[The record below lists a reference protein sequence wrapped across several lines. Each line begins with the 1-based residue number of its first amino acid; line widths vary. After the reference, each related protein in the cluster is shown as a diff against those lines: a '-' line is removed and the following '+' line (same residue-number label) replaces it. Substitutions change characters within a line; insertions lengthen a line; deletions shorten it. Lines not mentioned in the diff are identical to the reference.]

1 MSFSCVLFVDGV
13 ATTTEMVGWG
23 LEAGRIHRPVGTS
36 DSKEAT
42 EALPVEVGQA
52 GRGRHQV
59 VKGVVKAGQVGRRG
73 RLQGDAGQGVGALAD
88 VGGSPMLAAEGDT
101 GDLGLV
107 ADPQHI
113 EMVRSW
119 FLQQYHMLPPIHEKS
134 CLAYENLGKFTSPD
148 FLCFLKFKHENVIFG
163 RTSLKRIEST
173 LTSLHFCIINTFYN

>member
-23 LEAGRIHRPVGTS
+23 LEAGRIHRPVGTT

-52 GRGRHQV
+52 GQGRHQV
-59 VKGVVKAGQVGRRG
+59 VKGVVKAGRVGRRG

-88 VGGSPMLAAEGDT
+88 VGGSPTLAAEGDT

-119 FLQQYHMLPPIHEKS
+119 FLNTSIEAMPNALRV
-134 CLAYENLGKFTSPD
+134 CLERHSRYEQFN
-148 FLCFLKFKHENVIFG
+148 
-163 RTSLKRIEST
+163 T
-173 LTSLHFCIINTFYN
+173 LRDQNKNTHVVVYRR

>member
-1 MSFSCVLFVDGV
+1 MG
-13 ATTTEMVGWG
+13 TT
-23 LEAGRIHRPVGTS
+23 

-59 VKGVVKAGQVGRRG
+59 VKGVVKAGQVTRRG

-88 VGGSPMLAAEGDT
+88 VGGSPTLAAEGDT

-119 FLQQYHMLPPIHEKS
+119 FLQQYHILPPIHEKS
-134 CLAYENLGKFTSPD
+134 CLAYENPGESISPD
-148 FLCFLKFKHENVIFG
+148 FLYIFRWFSAFSNSSMNVIFG

-173 LTSLHFCIINTFYN
+173 LRSLHFCIIDTFLCLVVI

>member
-1 MSFSCVLFVDGV
+1 MG
-13 ATTTEMVGWG
+13 TT
-23 LEAGRIHRPVGTS
+23 

-59 VKGVVKAGQVGRRG
+59 VKGVVKAGRVGRRG

-88 VGGSPMLAAEGDT
+88 VGGSPTLAAEGDT

-119 FLQQYHMLPPIHEKS
+119 FLQQYHMLTPIHEKS
-134 CLAYENLGKFTSPD
+134 CLAYENPGESISPD
-148 FLCFLKFKHENVIFG
+148 FLYIFRWFSAFSNYKSTFLHYKYLFILSCHIKC
-163 RTSLKRIEST
+163 RISGCRFFRNMER
-173 LTSLHFCIINTFYN
+173 

>member
-1 MSFSCVLFVDGV
+1 MG
-13 ATTTEMVGWG
+13 TT
-23 LEAGRIHRPVGTS
+23 

-88 VGGSPMLAAEGDT
+88 VGGSPTLAAEGDT

-119 FLQQYHMLPPIHEKS
+119 FLQQYHMLPPTTKNPALPMKIR
-134 CLAYENLGKFTSPD
+134 ENPYPRIFFTFFD
-148 FLCFLKFKHENVIFG
+148 G
-163 RTSLKRIEST
+163 SLLSQIQA
-173 LTSLHFCIINTFYN
+173 